1 MSELDSIW
9 LTENSFSGEKM
20 SSTVMDA
27 AHIGRPAQGVASNDL
42 DFYLPE

>member
-1 MSELDSIW
+1 MLPMIW
-9 LTENSFSGEKM
+9 LTVSSFSGEKM

-27 AHIGRPAQGVASNDL
+27 AHIGRPAQGIASNDL